1 MKEVLKNPER
11 CVKLFLDLCP
21 LCFASKKR
29 KAENK
34 VPLKMIYS
42 PEFGHRAQIDLIDMT
57 TKSVYGYNYILCY
70 VDHLS
75 GFAHVACTKSKQ
87 AEEVGIKLCHILSI
101 AVTPEILQSDNG
113 NEFLGKCIDMI
124 KTFYGFLHIVRGRT
138 YHPQSQGKVER
149 GHATFKE
156 ALQKW
161 METYGENWVIGAYV
175 VNHEVNKRSQYNRG
189 EKFSPYNFYYR
200 KAP

>member
-87 AEEVGIKLCHILSI
+87 AEEVGIKLCHILST

-113 NEFLGKCIDMI
+113 NEFLGKCIEMI
-124 KTFYGFLHIVRGRT
+124 KTFYGFLHMFVVELTTPNHKVKWNGVMQHLRKPSKNGWKLMVRTG
-138 YHPQSQGKVER
+138 
-149 GHATFKE
+149 
-156 ALQKW
+156 L
-161 METYGENWVIGAYV
+161 
-175 VNHEVNKRSQYNRG
+175 
-189 EKFSPYNFYYR
+189 
-200 KAP
+200 